1 MRKNYI
7 FFLFSIFF
15 LPAFSMNA
23 SEGKIMVNETS
34 SKSNKISSLS
44 FTGGTSLVVSLSSTV
59 ETCTAAD
66 GTATASLSG
75 SGGTGII
82 SYAWSNGNSG
92 STITNLPAGTYSVT
106 ASDEAGCMG
115 ISSISVNQSSVILNV
130 TTMVTDEICT
140 ANDGT
145 ATASATGGTAVY
157 SYSWSN
163 SGSTALISGLTADTY
178 TVTATDANGCMGT
191 ANAVVNQNV
200 ITLSPSISVTDAI
213 CTADNGTAM
222 VSVTGGTGAYSYGW
236 STSGSTAM
244 LSGLSPASY
253 SVTVTDGNGCQ
264 GTTSAIVGQENI
276 SLSLTGSST
285 LSSGTDGTATA
296 SATGGTA
303 AYDYSWDNGGMTATI
318 TGLVPATY
326 GVTATDVNG
335 CEGNTSVVVEAVL
348 PIELLSFSGSY
359 DKGIVNLSWSTAL
372 EINNKGFYIEKYSS
386 GNDWKAIGFVEGSG
400 TTEIQQGYRF
410 TDKEPYLDKSFYRL
424 KQVDFDGSFEYS
436 NVISISVVR
445 EFTDLLLFP
454 NPNSG
459 DAINLQF
466 VSQKEGDLQIEIL
479 NQIGQRIFAKDY
491 ITESGTNNLRL
502 SISDFLAGLYFIK
515 VTSDKNLIIKE
526 FIVE

>member
-1 MRKNYI
+1 MQKNYI
-7 FFLFSIFF
+7 FFLFITF
-15 LPAFSMNA
+15 LLSAFSMNA
-23 SEGKIMVNETS
+23 FDGKITVNETS
-34 SKSNKISSLS
+34 FKSNEISSRS
-44 FTGGTSLVVSLSSTV
+44 FTGGTSLTVSLSSTT

-75 SGGTGII
+75 SGGTGTI
-82 SYAWSNGNSG
+82 SYAWSNGASG
-92 STITNLPAGTYSVT
+92 AAITDLPAGTYSVT

-115 ISSISVNQSSVILNV
+115 TASISVNQNSVVLNV
-130 TTMVTDEICT
+130 TTMVTDETCT

-145 ATASATGGTAVY
+145 ATASATGGTAAY

-163 SGSTALISGLTADTY
+163 SGSTALISGLMTDTY

-200 ITLSPSISVTDAI
+200 ITLSPTISVTDAI

-264 GTTSAIVGQENI
+264 GTTSATVGQENI

-285 LSSGTDGTATA
+285 LSSGSDGTATA
-296 SATGGTA
+296 SASGGTA

-318 TGLVPATY
+318 TGLAPATY
-326 GVTATDVNG
+326 NVTATDANG

-348 PIELLSFSGSY
+348 PIELLSFSGNY
-359 DKGIVNLSWSTAL
+359 NKGIVTLNWSTTL
-372 EINNKGFYIEKYSS
+372 EIDNKGFYIEKYSS
-386 GNDWKAIGFVEGSG
+386 GNDWESIGFVEGNG
-400 TTEIQQGYRF
+400 TTEIQQGYNF
-410 TDKEPYLDKSFYRL
+410 TDKEPYSGKSFYRL

-436 NVISISVVR
+436 NVISILVER
-445 EFTDLLLFP
+445 ELTDLLLFP

-459 DAINLQF
+459 EVINLQF
-466 VSQKEGDLQIEIL
+466 VSQKKGYLQIEIL
-479 NQIGQRIFAKDY
+479 NQVGQRIFTNNY
-491 ITESGTNNLRL
+491 NTENGTNNLKL
-502 SISDFLAGLYFIK
+502 SVSDFPSGLYFVK
-515 VTSDKNLIIKE
+515 LITDRNSIVKE
-526 FIVE
+526 FIIE